1 MKLTFTMKHNKTVK
15 NLFLQSAL
23 LITLLLASSCGN
35 TVRESDAHNKEVLP
49 PDRNLVDTMIIRT
62 GDFHREIVSNGKL
75 SAVQKAELFFRNPGI
90 ISAVNVRSGSRVTA
104 GQVLSTLMTDEA
116 ELVFERRKA
125 ELERARID
133 RLDRL
138 IGMGYAGE
146 DSASILPEHLNIAGI
161 RSGYTQALI
170 NFREARNVLE
180 QTALVAPFAGIAEGV
195 NQKPFE
201 KADLS
206 RPFCTLINDRLFAI
220 EFPLLETE
228 VGRVSTGQEVE
239 VAPVAMP
246 VTARGRITEINP
258 RIDANG
264 LAWLRAEVV
273 NPGGYL
279 EGMNVKVSIKRV
291 TPGQLV
297 VPKQAVV
304 LRQNREVLFRY
315 TGNGISFWT
324 YLNLLGENEHSYS
337 VQAADGARLEP
348 GDTIIISNNL
358 NLAHESVVEVK

>member
-1 MKLTFTMKHNKTVK
+1 MKPTYSIKHEKTVK
-15 NLFLQSAL
+15 QVFFHCFIIAFSFAVF
-23 LITLLLASSCGN
+23 SC
-35 TVRESDAHNKEVLP
+35 TNKTSETSTQRKDVLP
-49 PDRNLVDTMIIRT
+49 PEKNLVDTMIVRSQ
-62 GDFHREIVSNGKL
+62 DFYREIVSNGKL
-75 SAVQKAELFFRNPGI
+75 AAVQKAELYFRTSGI
-90 ISAVNVRSGSRVTA
+90 IDVINIRSGTPVSA
-104 GQVLSTLMTDEA
+104 GQVLARLQTAEA
-116 ELVFERRKA
+116 KLAYERRKA

-138 IGMGYAGE
+138 LGMGYISE
-146 DSASILPEHLNIAGI
+146 DSAAIQPDHMNIAGI

-170 NFREARNVLE
+170 NYREAQNQL
-180 QTALVAPFAGIAEGV
+180 QHTTLIAPFAGKAEGV
-195 NQKPFE
+195 VQKPYE
-201 KADLS
+201 KTDLS
-206 RPFCTLINDRLFAI
+206 KPFCTLINDRLFAI
-220 EFPLLETE
+220 GFPLLETE
-228 VGRVSTGQEVE
+228 VGLVSVGQEVE
-239 VAPVAMP
+239 VTPIAVP

-264 LAWLRAEVV
+264 LAWLSAEVA

-291 TPGQLV
+291 TPNQLV

-315 TGNGISFWT
+315 TGDGVAFWT
-324 YLNLLGENEHSYS
+324 YLNLQGENEHSYS

-358 NLAHESVVEVK
+358 NLAHESVVEVR